1 MFAYHLKLAL
11 KSMRKNPIMT
21 GLMVAAIAVGI
32 GVSMTTLTVH
42 CLMSSNPIPSK
53 SDVLFA
59 VTMDSWNPL
68 NHMFMERCTV
78 LRNNGHRLASSWAAI
93 R

>member
-11 KSMRKNPIMT
+11 KSMRRNPIMT

-42 CLMSSNPIPSK
+42 YLMS
-53 SDVLFA
+53 
-59 VTMDSWNPL
+59 
-68 NHMFMERCTV
+68 
-78 LRNNGHRLASSWAAI
+78 G
-93 R
+93 